1 LKNSEWQVKNEPM
14 THKWPAVLLF
24 VLPCWAGDLHVGRG
38 AVKITP
44 PVGIPMAGYYS
55 VRLAEGVHD
64 DLYAKALVFEKDGV
78 KAAMVACDLVGV
90 DRSIVE
96 AARKAIESST
106 GIRGD
111 NVMISATHSHTGP
124 LLNQRFL
131 AAVQGVPL
139 KIAQQYIAALPS
151 KIAESVKHAEA
162 NLAPAEVRAGL
173 GREESLSFNRRF
185 LMKDGTV
192 RFNPG
197 KMNPEIVQPA
207 GPVDPDVAVVYFES
221 KAKPLATYV
230 NFALHLDTVGGTQ
243 FSADYPYTLGK
254 LLGKVKGLDMM
265 TMFTIGTAGNIN
277 HVDVKSRDAQKGS
290 GEAARIGTVLAG
302 EVLKTYTRLRPVTA
316 DAVRIKRE
324 IAVLPLPKL
333 EPDAGA
339 KAQAIAS
346 KFGKPSQPPFL
357 EMVDALKILDVIERD
372 GRPLEAEV
380 QVIALGDEIA
390 WVGLP
395 GEIFVELGTA
405 IKKASPYRHT
415 IVVELA
421 NGSINY
427 VPNRK
432 AFGEGAYEVI
442 SARCAPGCGEILADT
457 AIRLLTSL
465 KRAR

>member
-1 LKNSEWQVKNEPM
+1 MKHEWL
-14 THKWPAVLLF
+14 AVLLF
-24 VLPCWAGDLHVGRG
+24 LSPGWAGDLHVGRA

-44 PVGIPMAGYYS
+44 PAGIPMAGYYS
-55 VRLAEGVHD
+55 VRLAEGVHN
-64 DLYAKALVFEKDGV
+64 DLYAKALVFENDGV

-90 DRSIVE
+90 DHSIVE

-106 GIRGD
+106 GIRGS

-124 LLNQRFL
+124 LLNKRFL
-131 AAVQGVPL
+131 LAVQGAPL
-139 KIAQQYIAALPS
+139 KIAQQYIAALPV
-151 KIAESVKHAEA
+151 KIAESVKLAQA
-162 NLAPAEVRAGL
+162 NLAPAEVRAGV

-197 KMNPEIVQPA
+197 KMNPEIVQPV
-207 GPVDPDVAVVYFES
+207 GPIDPEVAVVYFES
-221 KAKPLATYV
+221 GGKPLATYV
-230 NFALHLDTVGGTQ
+230 NFALHLDTVGGAQ
-243 FSADYPYTLGK
+243 FSANYPYTLGS
-254 LLGKVKGLDMM
+254 LLGKLKGPDML

-277 HVDVKSRDAQKGS
+277 HVDVKSRDPQKGP

-302 EVLKTYTRLRPVTA
+302 EVLKTYTRLRPVKG
-316 DAVRIKRE
+316 DAVRVKRE
-324 IAVLPLPKL
+324 IADLPLPKL

-339 KAQAIAS
+339 KARALAA
-346 KFGKPSQPPFL
+346 KFGKPDQPPFL
-357 EMVDALKILDVIERD
+357 EMVNALKVLDVIDRD
-372 GRPLEAEV
+372 GRPLSAEV
-380 QVIALGDEIA
+380 QVIALGDDIA

-405 IKKASPYRHT
+405 IKKASPFSHT

-421 NGSINY
+421 NGSISY

-432 AFGEGAYEVI
+432 AFGEGAYEVV
-442 SARCAPGCGEILADT
+442 SARCASGCGEILADT

-465 KRAR
+465 KRTP